1 MRRRL
6 RDSGPLMTREF
17 PGMMPWHM
25 YGGDPW
31 MTWGEIGAY
40 HTAAQQIMD
49 ERRKADRQARRGR

>member
-1 MRRRL
+1 
-6 RDSGPLMTREF
+6 MTREF
-17 PGMMPWHM
+17 PGVMPWHM